1 MNVSRIQAT
10 VIGDS
15 DAEPEALTAAE
26 AVGAILAKLGVTV
39 VTGGRGGIMEA
50 ASKGAAEAGGL
61 TVGILPFEESIKA
74 NSYCKVVI
82 PTGIGHARSYVNILC
97 GDLIIVIGGGAAT
110 LSEMCFAWMQNKP
123 IFALKAYG
131 GYAQEFAGKQLDS
144 LRHDVVISC
153 ENIRELE
160 KKVSDWLHLED
171 ILN

>member
-1 MNVSRIQAT
+1 MNASRVQAT

-26 AVGAILAKLGVTV
+26 AVGAILARLGVTV

-61 TVGILPFEESIKA
+61 TVGVLPFEDSSKA
-74 NSYCKVVI
+74 NSWCKVVI
-82 PTGIGHARSYVNILC
+82 PTGLGHARNYVNILC
-97 GDLIIVIGGGAAT
+97 GDFIIVIGGGAGT
-110 LSEMCFAWMQNKP
+110 LSEMCFAWIQNKP

-131 GYAQEFAGKQLDS
+131 GYAQEFAGKQLDP

-153 ENIRELE
+153 ENLKELE
-160 KKVSDWLHLED
+160 KKISDWLHLD
-171 ILN
+171 NILN